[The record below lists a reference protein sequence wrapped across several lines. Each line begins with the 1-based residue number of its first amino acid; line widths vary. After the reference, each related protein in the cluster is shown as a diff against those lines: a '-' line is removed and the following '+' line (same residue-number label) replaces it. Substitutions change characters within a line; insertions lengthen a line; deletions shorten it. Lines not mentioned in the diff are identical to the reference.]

1 MPRIEPTLLRARA
14 IEALPWSPTMRMPAS
29 SGLYLRQRVHVVEDI
44 AVVLVYMGPAGL
56 TYEGS
61 IGVSYRWLR
70 IDQ

>member
-1 MPRIEPTLLRARA
+1 MQVDPAQLRQRA
-14 IEALPWSPTMRMPAS
+14 IEDLPWSPTMRMPAS